1 MLVHI
6 GYLLVVVKHLQQEAF
21 SAIMVVHLVVVPGF
35 QQVVLLIQVPRQH
48 LELKIVPVVIDLSI
62 AKHHHR
68 TTLVYLLVLL

>member
-21 SAIMVVHLVVVPGF
+21 SAIMVIHLVVVPEF
-35 QQVVLLIQVPRQH
+35 KRVVLLIQVPWQH

-68 TTLVYLLVLL
+68 TTLLYLLVLL